1 MKRPSDMRRRAAS
14 FRRLWSDRRGIA
26 AVEFGL
32 LSAVLL
38 ALALAGIDGG
48 LAYWT
53 QTAVDGAARAGADY
67 ADIHGSSDTSGIVS
81 AATGATSLT
90 VSVPAPTTYCGC
102 ASTTGLVVQACNT
115 TCSGGATIGTYVS
128 VVVSKNYTPI
138 LSWLWTSKLTN
149 GVVNLTS
156 TVVTRTQ

>member
-1 MKRPSDMRRRAAS
+1 MTRPPDMRRRAVS
-14 FRRLWSDRRGIA
+14 FRRLWSDCRGIA

-38 ALALAGIDGG
+38 VLALAGLDGG
-48 LAYWT
+48 LAWWT

-67 ADIHGSSDTSGIVS
+67 ADINGSSDTNGISS
-81 AATGATSLT
+81 AAAGATSLT
-90 VSVPAPTTYCGC
+90 VAPQVSTYCGC
-102 ASTTGLVVQACNT
+102 ASATGLVVQACST
-115 TCSGGATIGTYVS
+115 TCPGGATIGTYVS
-128 VVVSKNYTPI
+128 VTVSKNYTPI
-138 LSWLWTSKLTN
+138 FSPLWTSRLTN